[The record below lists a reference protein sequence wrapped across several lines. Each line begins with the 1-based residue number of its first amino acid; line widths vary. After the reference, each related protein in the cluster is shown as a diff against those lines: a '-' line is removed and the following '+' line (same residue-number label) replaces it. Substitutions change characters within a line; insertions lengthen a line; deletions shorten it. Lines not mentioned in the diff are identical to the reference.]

1 MLAFDHKKNMP
12 LKKYKK
18 YTVFV
23 LFVHLK
29 FECEIIECEIFF
41 SDWQH

>member
-1 MLAFDHKKNMP
+1 MLAFSHKKMP

-18 YTVFV
+18 YTVFM

-29 FECEIIECEIFF
+29 IECEIIAI
-41 SDWQH
+41 